1 MARQQTTQP
10 TQQQKTNSAIQAQ
23 PATKPANR
31 PSHEQIAKRAFELF
45 LARGG
50 QHGRHVDDWVQAER
64 ELTTGKQ

>member
-10 TQQQKTNSAIQAQ
+10 TQQQTSAIPTQVA
-23 PATKPANR
+23 AKPTNR
-31 PSHEQIAKRAFELF
+31 TSHEQIAKRAFELF